1 MRKDTT
7 NCRLVA
13 SLWKI
18 ICQFGEGDLPFAL
31 KSNAKTHQTHMR
43 MASLNKS
50 LRFNPVV
57 AIFMVLCC
65 GSACTHYYYAPN
77 TLNTPYLQDKHD
89 ATARLALGSGNEY
102 QATEVQAVYS
112 PIRHGALMVNYFNA
126 QGNKSNTDSGKGHG
140 QMLEGA
146 IGAYLPFAEV
156 FSASLFAGYGRGQV
170 HNEYVMSSSSGGTVY
185 RPSDLKFERH
195 FIQPSVVFRGHRRF
209 TASLGFRLC
218 RLHYVSGQIDASIP
232 TEDLKA
238 IMLIEEKSPIWLPEA
253 SYGIGLHIRPV
264 TASLTLTRSVSPD
277 PNLRLNPS
285 NLAFSLAIDIHQ
297 LLKLGRDTK
306 E

>member
-1 MRKDTT
+1 M
-7 NCRLVA
+7 
-13 SLWKI
+13 
-18 ICQFGEGDLPFAL
+18 F
-31 KSNAKTHQTHMR
+31 
-43 MASLNKS
+43 MAYLNKS
-50 LRFNPVV
+50 LRFGPI
-57 AIFMVLCC
+57 AALLLLLCC

-89 ATARLALGSGNEY
+89 ATVRLALGSGNEY
-102 QATEVQAVYS
+102 QATELQAVYS

-126 QGNKSNTDSGKGHG
+126 QGNKSSTDSGKGYG

-170 HNEYVMSSSSGGTVY
+170 HNEYVVSGGSGSTIY

-195 FIQPSVVFRGHRRF
+195 FIQPGVVFRGHRRF

-218 RLHYVSGQIDASIP
+218 RLHYISGEIDASIP

-253 SYGIGLHIRPV
+253 AYSIGLHIRPV
-264 TASLTLTRSVSPD
+264 TANLTLTRSVSPD
-277 PNLRLNPS
+277 PELRLNPS
-285 NLAFSLAIDIHQ
+285 NFAFCLGIDIHE
-297 LLKLGRDTK
+297 LVKMGRGIKDR
-306 E
+306 